1 MMDAKPRAKIL
12 CVDDEPNIL
21 EGLSLNL
28 RRRYEVV
35 TALGGAAG
43 LRALDASG
51 PIEVV
56 ISDMRMPGM
65 DGATFL
71 NKARQVAPEA
81 VRILLTGQT
90 DLDSA
95 IAAVNQG
102 QVFRFLTKPC
112 PPVAL
117 IIAVEAAL
125 EQHRLISAERVLL
138 EQTLHGSIEALTDVL
153 ALTNPV
159 SFGRAIRIKQV
170 VSELATRL
178 AMPER
183 WQVEVAAMLSQ
194 LGCITLPAETLE
206 NVYYGRPLSED
217 EAKMVAH
224 LPAVAEQLLGH
235 IPRLEVVRAILA
247 SYPRSH
253 RRPESTDSAQALV
266 HRGAQLLKIASDF
279 DLLETQG
286 HTRSHALDIMRGRIE
301 QYDPVVLRELDA
313 IRGCD
318 IAREEIRELPLAAL
332 RVGMVLAEDVRMESG
347 TLLVT
352 RGYEVTDRFV
362 ERISNF
368 RPGTVKDP
376 LRVIVRR
383 AA

>member
-1 MMDAKPRAKIL
+1 MDAKPRSKIL
-12 CVDDEPNIL
+12 CVDDEPNVL

-28 RRRYEVV
+28 RRRYEVI
-35 TALGGAAG
+35 TAPGGVAG
-43 LRALDASG
+43 LEVLQRDRA
-51 PIEVV
+51 IEVV

-71 NKARQVAPEA
+71 SKARQVAPET
-81 VRILLTGQT
+81 VRMLLTGQT

-95 IAAVNQG
+95 ITAVNQG
-102 QVFRFLTKPC
+102 QIFRFLTKPC
-112 PPVAL
+112 PTVAL

-138 EQTLHGSIEALTDVL
+138 GQTLHRSIEVLTDVL

-159 SFGRAIRIKQV
+159 AFGRAIRIKLL
-170 VSELATRL
+170 VSELAAAL

-194 LGCITLPAETLE
+194 LGCLILPVETLE
-206 NVYYGRPLSED
+206 KMHYNRPLSAD
-217 EAKMVAH
+217 EEQMVAQ
-224 LPAVAEQLLGH
+224 LPAVTEQLIGR
-235 IPRLEVVRAILA
+235 IPRLETVRGILV
-247 SYPRSH
+247 SYAKPQRP
-253 RRPESTDSAQALV
+253 PESADSEQSLV
-266 HRGAQLLKIASDF
+266 HRGAQLLKVASDF

-286 HTRSHALDIMRGRIE
+286 QTRSQSLDLMRGRTWD
-301 QYDPVVLRELDA
+301 YDPVVLRALDA
-313 IRGCD
+313 VRG
-318 IAREEIRELPLAAL
+318 AGAKEEIRELSLAAL
-332 RVGMVLAEDVRMESG
+332 KVGMVMAEDVRMQTG

-352 RGYEVTDRFV
+352 RGYEVTARFV

-368 RPGTVKDP
+368 RQGSVKDP